1 MQIVHGAIVFTCF
14 TSNFTV
20 WGTCMVSQAHIA
32 CNSGNSINKHGK
44 RVIHNGTNNVAGS
57 LNKQTKQF
65 KNRQHSKRN
74 KTWNTVSGTVVY
86 SKGGSRIFLVRS
98 STFDSENTV
107 EILFVANYPPY
118 YDTPAPLTPAPLFP
132 WMRYLAADQDQQ
144 CRITLEVLKARL
156 IGLLWMGDLFV

>member
-20 WGTCMVSQAHIA
+20 WGTCMVSQAHSV
-32 CNSGNSINKHGK
+32 CNSGKSSNKHCKG
-44 RVIHNGTNNVAGS
+44 VIHNGTNNVAGS
-57 LNKQTKQF
+57 LNKQTKQI

-86 SKGGSRIFLVRS
+86 SKGGSRIFLVRGPI
-98 STFDSENTV
+98 FDSENTV
-107 EILFVANYPPY
+107 ETLFLANYPPY
-118 YDTPAPLTPAPLFP
+118 YNTPAPLTPAPLFP
-132 WMRYLAADQDQQ
+132 WMQYLAADQDQQ
-144 CRITLEVLKARL
+144 CRITLEILKARL

>member
-1 MQIVHGAIVFTCF
+1 
-14 TSNFTV
+14 
-20 WGTCMVSQAHIA
+20 MVSQAHIA

-86 SKGGSRIFLVRS
+86 SKGGSRIFLVRGPI
-98 STFDSENTV
+98 FDSENTV
-107 EILFVANYPPY
+107 EILFVANYPHTMIPQL
-118 YDTPAPLTPAPLFP
+118 PSPPPPSSRECGILL
-132 WMRYLAADQDQQ
+132 QI
-144 CRITLEVLKARL
+144 RISNVE
-156 IGLLWMGDLFV
+156 